1 MSELYLVFPPTSL
14 WQRTWTDLVS
24 FTNRTFPA
32 LKLPAYSLLECGR
45 KLDWI
50 LDNGKIAENN
60 GAFEQSPEKSLSSRQ
75 EDGGKRYFRQRT
87 EGAETRTMK
96 TLVSVDSKNFG
107 VQRTVLY
114 SWLRLGHIDTNF
126 WCLLQKRA
134 QEWNLGGSN
143 VIHFLISFWVPSGIA
158 FFSGHENNASTL

>member
-1 MSELYLVFPPTSL
+1 MSGVSPDQSVAE
-14 WQRTWTDLVS
+14 DLHRSVS

-32 LKLPAYSLLECGR
+32 FKMPAYSLLECGR

-50 LDNGKIAENN
+50 PDNGKIAENN

-96 TLVSVDSKNFG
+96 TWCRWTAKTLVCKGQYF
-107 VQRTVLY
+107 
-114 SWLRLGHIDTNF
+114 
-126 WCLLQKRA
+126 
-134 QEWNLGGSN
+134 
-143 VIHFLISFWVPSGIA
+143 IA
-158 FFSGHENNASTL
+158 D